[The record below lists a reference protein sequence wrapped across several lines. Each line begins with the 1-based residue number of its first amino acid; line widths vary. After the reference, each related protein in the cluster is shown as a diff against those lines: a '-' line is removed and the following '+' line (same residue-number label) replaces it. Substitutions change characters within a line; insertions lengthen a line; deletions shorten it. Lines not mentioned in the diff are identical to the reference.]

1 MSKKWFVIH
10 ARSGYEAKVKAAIEE
25 AVSREGIEDLV
36 GEIMIPTE
44 QVVELKGGK
53 KRETERKF
61 FPGYMLIKMELTEP
75 SWLLVKNTRNVI
87 GFIGGSSGKPS
98 PITQREVERIFAR
111 VQEGADK
118 PKPKVAFQPG
128 EEVLV
133 IDGPFNEFNGTVEGL
148 LGMKIWS
155 CVSSNS
161 CRLIPGVLG
170 RRTMWCPVEKFLS
183 VCRLPLTCN
192 RWRWR
197 MHQLQPDAG
206 ALLMVQVKLASFH
219 RSVSLFVVSAIALG

>member
-10 ARSGYEAKVKAAIEE
+10 ARSGYEAKVKAALEE
-25 AVSREGIEDLV
+25 AFSREGIEDLV

-53 KRETERKF
+53 KKETERKF

-75 SWLLVKNTRNVI
+75 SWLLVKNTNNVI

-98 PITQREVERIFAR
+98 PITQREVDRIFAR

-118 PKPKVAFQPG
+118 PKPKVSFQPG

-133 IDGPFNEFNGTVEGL
+133 IDGPFNEFNGTVEGVNYEKSL
-148 LGMKIWS
+148 LT
-155 CVSSNS
+155 VEV
-161 CRLIPGVLG
+161 LIFG
-170 RRTMWCPVEKFLS
+170 RTTAVELEFAQVEK
-183 VCRLPLTCN
+183 T
-192 RWRWR
+192 
-197 MHQLQPDAG
+197 
-206 ALLMVQVKLASFH
+206 
-219 RSVSLFVVSAIALG
+219 

>member
-25 AVSREGIEDLV
+25 ATSREGIEDLI

-53 KRETERKF
+53 KKETERKF

-75 SWLLVKNTRNVI
+75 SWLLVKNTNNVI

-98 PITQREVERIFAR
+98 PITQSEVDRIFAR
-111 VQEGADK
+111 VQEGSDK

-133 IDGPFNEFNGTVEGL
+133 IDGPFNEFNGIVEGVDYEKSLLTVE
-148 LGMKIWS
+148 
-155 CVSSNS
+155 V
-161 CRLIPGVLG
+161 LIFG
-170 RRTMWCPVEKFLS
+170 RTTAVELEFVQVEK
-183 VCRLPLTCN
+183 T
-192 RWRWR
+192 
-197 MHQLQPDAG
+197 
-206 ALLMVQVKLASFH
+206 
-219 RSVSLFVVSAIALG
+219 

>member
-1 MSKKWFVIH
+1 MSITEEKIEKKAPAKKVATKKVSTKEVVVKKAPTKKKWFVIH
-10 ARSGYEAKVKAAIEE
+10 ARSGYEAKVKVAIEE
-25 AVSREGIEDLV
+25 AVSREGIKDLI

-53 KRETERKF
+53 KKETERKF

-75 SWLLVKNTRNVI
+75 SWLLVKNTNNVI

-98 PITQREVERIFAR
+98 PITQREVDRIFAR

-133 IDGPFNEFNGTVEGL
+133 ISGPFNEFNGTVESVNYEKSL
-148 LGMKIWS
+148 LT
-155 CVSSNS
+155 VEV
-161 CRLIPGVLG
+161 LIFG
-170 RRTMWCPVEKFLS
+170 RTTAVELEFTQVEK
-183 VCRLPLTCN
+183 T
-192 RWRWR
+192 
-197 MHQLQPDAG
+197 
-206 ALLMVQVKLASFH
+206 
-219 RSVSLFVVSAIALG
+219 

>member
-10 ARSGYEAKVKAAIEE
+10 ARSGYEVKVKAAIEE
-25 AVSREGIEDLV
+25 AVTREGIEDLI

-53 KRETERKF
+53 KKETERKF

-75 SWLLVKNTRNVI
+75 SWLLVKNTNNVI

-98 PITQREVERIFAR
+98 PISQSEVDRIFAR
-111 VQEGADK
+111 VQEGTDK

-133 IDGPFNEFNGTVEGL
+133 VDGPFNEFNGIVEGVDYEKSLLTVE
-148 LGMKIWS
+148 
-155 CVSSNS
+155 V
-161 CRLIPGVLG
+161 LIFG
-170 RRTMWCPVEKFLS
+170 RSTAVELEFVQVEK
-183 VCRLPLTCN
+183 T
-192 RWRWR
+192 
-197 MHQLQPDAG
+197 
-206 ALLMVQVKLASFH
+206 
-219 RSVSLFVVSAIALG
+219 

>member
-10 ARSGYEAKVKAAIEE
+10 ARSGYEAKVKVAIEE
-25 AVSREGIEDLV
+25 AVSREGIEEFV

-61 FPGYMLIKMELTEP
+61 FPGYMLINMELTEP
-75 SWLLVKNTRNVI
+75 SWLLVKNTNNVI

-98 PITQREVERIFAR
+98 AITQREVDRIFAR

-133 IDGPFNEFNGTVEGL
+133 IDGPFNEFNGTVEGVNYEKSL
-148 LGMKIWS
+148 LT
-155 CVSSNS
+155 VEV
-161 CRLIPGVLG
+161 LIFG
-170 RRTMWCPVEKFLS
+170 RTTAVELEFVQVEK
-183 VCRLPLTCN
+183 T
-192 RWRWR
+192 
-197 MHQLQPDAG
+197 
-206 ALLMVQVKLASFH
+206 
-219 RSVSLFVVSAIALG
+219 

>member
-1 MSKKWFVIH
+1 MSITEEKIEKKAPTKKAATKKVSTKEVAVKKAPTKKWFVIH

-53 KRETERKF
+53 KKETERKF

-75 SWLLVKNTRNVI
+75 SWLLVKNTNNVI

-98 PITQREVERIFAR
+98 PITQREVDRIFAR

-133 IDGPFNEFNGTVEGL
+133 IDGPFNEFNGTVEGVNYEKSL
-148 LGMKIWS
+148 LT
-155 CVSSNS
+155 VEV
-161 CRLIPGVLG
+161 LIFG
-170 RRTMWCPVEKFLS
+170 RTTAVGLEFSQVEK
-183 VCRLPLTCN
+183 T
-192 RWRWR
+192 
-197 MHQLQPDAG
+197 
-206 ALLMVQVKLASFH
+206 
-219 RSVSLFVVSAIALG
+219 

>member
-1 MSKKWFVIH
+1 MSMAEEKIEKKAPAKKVATKKVSTKEVAVKKTPTKKQWFVIH
-10 ARSGYEAKVKAAIEE
+10 ARSGYEAKVKIAIEE

-44 QVVELKGGK
+44 QVVELKAGK
-53 KRETERKF
+53 KKETERKF

-75 SWLLVKNTRNVI
+75 SWLLIKNTNNVI

-98 PITQREVERIFAR
+98 PITEREVERIFAR

-133 IDGPFNEFNGTVEGL
+133 ISGPFNEFNGSVESVNYEKSLLTVE
-148 LGMKIWS
+148 
-155 CVSSNS
+155 V
-161 CRLIPGVLG
+161 LIFG
-170 RRTMWCPVEKFLS
+170 RTTAVELEFAQVEK
-183 VCRLPLTCN
+183 T
-192 RWRWR
+192 
-197 MHQLQPDAG
+197 
-206 ALLMVQVKLASFH
+206 
-219 RSVSLFVVSAIALG
+219 

>member
-25 AVSREGIEDLV
+25 AASREGIEDLI

-53 KRETERKF
+53 KKETERKF
-61 FPGYMLIKMELTEP
+61 FPGYMLIQMKLTEP
-75 SWLLVKNTRNVI
+75 SWLLVKNTNNVI

-98 PITQREVERIFAR
+98 PISQSEVDRIFAR
-111 VQEGADK
+111 VQEGTDK

-133 IDGPFNEFNGTVEGL
+133 IDGPFNEFNGIVEGVDYEKSLLTVE
-148 LGMKIWS
+148 
-155 CVSSNS
+155 V
-161 CRLIPGVLG
+161 LIFG
-170 RRTMWCPVEKFLS
+170 RTTAVELEFVQVEK
-183 VCRLPLTCN
+183 T
-192 RWRWR
+192 
-197 MHQLQPDAG
+197 
-206 ALLMVQVKLASFH
+206 
-219 RSVSLFVVSAIALG
+219 